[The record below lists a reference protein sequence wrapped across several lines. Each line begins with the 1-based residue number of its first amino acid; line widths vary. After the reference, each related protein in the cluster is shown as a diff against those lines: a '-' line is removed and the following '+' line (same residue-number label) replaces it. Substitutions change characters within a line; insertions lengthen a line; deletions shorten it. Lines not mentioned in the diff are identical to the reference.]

1 MRKIILQ
8 RYESPCGILTIGS
21 LENRL
26 CLCDW
31 TMGNLREDAY
41 KRLKRIPGTEFAEG
55 TSRIIES
62 AITQLDEYFN
72 GTRRVLEVPLLLT
85 GTDFQIKVWQTLLT
99 IPYGK
104 TTTYGETARI
114 IRKPSS
120 IRAVANAIGA
130 NAISIFVP
138 CHRVIGSNRSLTGY
152 RGGLT
157 AKHYLLSLET
167 I

>member
-1 MRKIILQ
+1 MRKIILK
-8 RYESPCGILTIGS
+8 RYESPCGMMVIGS
-21 LENRL
+21 LEDRL

-31 TMGNLREDAY
+31 AMENLREDAFR
-41 KRLKRIPGTEFAEG
+41 RLKRIHSAEFVEG

-62 AITQLDEYFN
+62 AIMQLDEYFN
-72 GTRRVLEVPLLLT
+72 GTCKVLDAPLLLT
-85 GTDFQIKVWQTLLT
+85 GTDFQITVWQALLT
-99 IPYGK
+99 IPYGE
-104 TTTYGETARI
+104 TITYGETARI
-114 IRKPSS
+114 IGKSS
-120 IRAVANAIGA
+120 STRAVANAIGA